1 MERDLADVT
10 EKTNYA
16 AFVDQTLQHLGNG
29 LALDGT
35 ERKTAIGAALNEM
48 AKSSTKSNCNS
59 HSHSNSNNNSRLG
72 VIQSE

>member
-16 AFVDQTLQHLGNG
+16 EFVNKTLYHLGNG

-35 ERKTAIGAALNEM
+35 ERKTAIGGAL
-48 AKSSTKSNCNS
+48 T
-59 HSHSNSNNNSRLG
+59 
-72 VIQSE
+72 